1 MVTRTSLLIG
11 FFQAY
16 SSLAFPSTST
26 IRLQRHHSIKSSS
39 YPSSL
44 PTPSSPSDTKRLQS
58 LLRDDAADENVL
70 AYLPNR
76 GQDLPLDF
84 CQLVKDA
91 TIRYTTTTSSFS
103 SSSFQDEDDLGG
115 IQHIVDVIDF
125 EYKVTSR
132 PVMIYNAT
140 CSIYKSSI
148 LSKILSVC
156 LFHQLPSPIVCE
168 FLKAT
173 DDDDDENLLLLMTT
187 WRQAMETDG
196 WKAISFPDGIRV
208 QLRPGQVCST
218 WNDDLPP
225 RKVTSDMAN
234 QLLKLA
240 HFAQPP
246 PVLRSSIIL
255 QALEEEFSL
264 PYPIVCTTTILNALE
279 QEFSFPSF
287 SRPSFTTISIPFFP
301 NDKKITIVRQIRKF
315 CSKKLRRIRFVTR
328 RTTDKLNK
336 AGRAGLLAYGFLNFA
351 LYAGGTLWQWH
362 RIVPVPL
369 PSLQQSQ
376 IQKLGKVLASVYIG
390 SQVTKLP
397 RIALAVALAP
407 VANQSLEWLQTRL
420 EVSEGTAF
428 GILTVSL
435 ISSFVGVLAFL
446 TIGSTMM
453 A

>member
-1 MVTRTSLLIG
+1 MRTSLLLV

-16 SSLAFPSTST
+16 STLAFPSTST
-26 IRLQRHHSIKSSS
+26 IRVQRHHSIISSS
-39 YPSSL
+39 CPSSL
-44 PTPSSPSDTKRLQS
+44 PTSPSDTKRLQS
-58 LLRDDAADENVL
+58 LLRDDDADENMLV
-70 AYLPNR
+70 YLPNR
-76 GQDLPLDF
+76 GQDLPPDF

-91 TIRYTTTTSSFS
+91 TIRYTTTSS
-103 SSSFQDEDDLGG
+103 SSSFQDEDDLGS
-115 IQHIVDVIDF
+115 IQHIADVIDF
-125 EYKVTSR
+125 EYKVYSR

-140 CSIYKSSI
+140 YSINKSSI
-148 LSKILSVC
+148 VSKILSVC
-156 LFHQLPSPIVCE
+156 LFHQLPASIVCE

-173 DDDDDENLLLLMTT
+173 DDDNDNNLLLLTT
-187 WRQAMETDG
+187 TCRQAMETDG

-218 WNDDLPP
+218 WNEALPP
-225 RKVTSDMAN
+225 RKVTPDMAN
-234 QLLKLA
+234 QLLETA
-240 HFAQPP
+240 HLAQPP
-246 PVLRSSIIL
+246 PVLRSSTIL
-255 QALEEEFSL
+255 QALEKEFSL
-264 PYPIVCTTTILNALE
+264 PSPIVRTKTILNALE

-301 NDKKITIVRQIRKF
+301 KDKITIVKQLRKR

-328 RTTDKLNK
+328 QMTEKLNK
-336 AGRAGLLAYGFLNFA
+336 AGRAGFLAYGFLNFV

-362 RIVPVPL
+362 RIVPVPTGL
-369 PSLQQSQ
+369 PSLQSQSQFQ

-407 VANQSLEWLQTRL
+407 VGNQSLEWLQTRL

-428 GILTVSL
+428 GILTVGL
-435 ISSFVGVLAFL
+435 IASFVGVLAFL
-446 TIGSTMM
+446 TIGSAMM